1 MCQSLRLDWFVETC
15 LFIDKIKTE
24 CCDRTSVGL
33 VLPDACNHPL
43 DSGELVTSSI
53 YTHWELAKTLYTT
66 AKYFSERRR
75 AFWVWTALQKKSD
88 SVESA
93 TANEDNLS
101 RFKSKLQGFFFFL
114 LLFPW
119 KFSLQAEMFNVSL
132 FFDAIQH
139 SPSKLWQEKEKT
151 LVFLKRPQ
159 ESF

>member
-75 AFWVWTALQKKSD
+75 AFWVWTALQKKPD

-101 RFKSKLQGFFFFL
+101 RFMSKLQGFFFSYYF
-114 LLFPW
+114 
-119 KFSLQAEMFNVSL
+119 
-132 FFDAIQH
+132 H
-139 SPSKLWQEKEKT
+139 
-151 LVFLKRPQ
+151 
-159 ESF
+159 ESFHFRLRCLTSVCSLMRYNTHLQSFDKKRKKPLCS